1 MIRHASL
8 ASGTPTALE
17 TNGTVREARG
27 LASSTYS
34 SPECTAYCTF
44 SSPTTPIASASSRVA
59 ERTCSSISSPS
70 ECGGK
75 THALAPECTP
85 ASSTCCMIPPI
96 HTSAPSHSAS
106 TSTSVA
112 FSRNRSRKMDGEEE
126 RERLRRGE
134 GTVAGQATG
143 VAIRFG
149 GRLAAE
155 IVREALARVHDL
167 HRPAAEHVGRAHEQR
182 IAELPGPLESP
193 PPADRGH

>member
-27 LASSTYS
+27 LASITYS

-75 THALAPECTP
+75 THALSPECTP

-126 RERLRRGE
+126 RERDSGE
-134 GTVAGQATG
+134 
-143 VAIRFG
+143 
-149 GRLAAE
+149 
-155 IVREALARVHDL
+155 VRE
-167 HRPAAEHVGRAHEQR
+167 PS
-182 IAELPGPLESP
+182 PGKPPESP
-193 PPADRGH
+193 SGDRKSTRLNSSHLGISYAVFCLKKK

>member
-17 TNGTVREARG
+17 TNGTVREAGGVGRQAARAAPGVPPALLDVLHDPADPYVRAVTQRVDINLCGVLQKPIQEDGRG
-27 LASSTYS
+27 G
-34 SPECTAYCTF
+34 
-44 SSPTTPIASASSRVA
+44 R
-59 ERTCSSISSPS
+59 
-70 ECGGK
+70 
-75 THALAPECTP
+75 
-85 ASSTCCMIPPI
+85 
-96 HTSAPSHSAS
+96 
-106 TSTSVA
+106 
-112 FSRNRSRKMDGEEE
+112 E
-126 RERLRRGE
+126 REGLRRGE

-182 IAELPGPLESP
+182 IADLPGLLE
-193 PPADRGH
+193 RL